1 MPAPV
6 KEKIVSVNLD
16 ANESM
21 FFARELEA
29 IKART
34 YDILYPELKML
45 RLVPIS
51 FDAGPGAE
59 SITYRQYDSV
69 GVMKI
74 IANYADDLPRADVTG
89 KEFTSQVK
97 SLGGA
102 YGYNVQEIRAA
113 RMAGKP
119 LEQRRANA
127 VRLANDQAVNR
138 IGWFADGTAA
148 WGGMLGL
155 LFNANVTKAAAVH
168 GDWGNATT
176 DEIINDVN
184 VLINNI
190 RTLTKGVENA
200 DTVLLPVNKFSQLAT
215 TPRSNVSDTTI
226 LEFLR
231 RVHPGVTFEDANELT
246 SVTPNP
252 RTGAGSAHCMV
263 AYRRS
268 SDKLTMEIPQ
278 AFEQFPA
285 QERNLEFV
293 VPCHS
298 RVGGIIIYYPL
309 SVSIADGI

>member
-1 MPAPV
+1 MPAAV

-59 SITYRQYDSV
+59 TITYRQYDSV

-89 KEFTSQVK
+89 KEFTSKVK
-97 SLGGA
+97 SLGGS

-127 VRLANDQAVNR
+127 VRMANDQAINR
-138 IGWFADGTAA
+138 IAWFADGSAA
-148 WGGMLGL
+148 WGGLYGL
-155 LFNANVTKAAAVH
+155 LFAPNVTKAAAVV
-168 GDWGNATT
+168 GTWSSATA
-176 DEIINDVN
+176 DQIIGDVN
-184 VLINNI
+184 ALINNI

-200 DTVLLPVNKFSQLAT
+200 DTVILPIAQYAKIAS
-215 TPRSNVSDTTI
+215 TPRSSTSDTTI

-231 RVHPGVTFEDANELT
+231 RVHPGVTFEDANELAT
-246 SVTPNP
+246 VTPNP
-252 RTGAGSAHCMV
+252 RTGLTSANCMV

-268 SDKLTMEIPQ
+268 PDKLTLETPQ

-298 RVGGIIIYYPL
+298 RVGGIVIYYPL
-309 SVSIADGI
+309 SIAIVDGI